1 MARKENEGDMMKLKL
16 NVKGMHCKS
25 CEALVEDS
33 LESAKGV
40 KSAEASAKNESITVE
55 FDESIINEKKIKQ
68 IIQNEGYEVTK

>member
-1 MARKENEGDMMKLKL
+1 MKIKL

-25 CEALVEDS
+25 CETLIKDS

-40 KSAEASAKNESITVE
+40 KSAEPSAKNGTITVD

-68 IIQNEGYEVTK
+68 IIADEGYEVTK